1 MKKVESRGSLWWNV
15 NFVLAAVIIPIAD
28 QISKNWIRAYT
39 GEQPIF
45 QAGIFRII
53 VVENTG
59 SSFGMFQ
66 DQNFILTIVAIL
78 GIILILGIAAL
89 VTIRYPVLD
98 TWLSKLSLGLILG
111 GTIGNLIDRFARGYV
126 TDFLDIGPWPT
137 FNVADSSMVTGVIL
151 LAGFIL
157 FSKRVKE
164 TFSPEKGH

>member
-1 MKKVESRGSLWWNV
+1 MKKAESRGSFWWNV

-59 SSFGMFQ
+59 ASFGLFQ
-66 DQNFILTIVAIL
+66 DQNFILTIVAIF
-78 GIILILGIAAL
+78 GILLILAIAAL
-89 VTIRYPVLD
+89 VSIRYPVLD

-137 FNVADSSMVTGVIL
+137 FNVADSSMVAGVIL
-151 LAGFIL
+151 LACFIL

-164 TFSPEKGH
+164 VFPPEKRS